1 MPICICSIDP
11 EYQDVAE
18 VFYSDPEGWLN
29 SHYPSPAAPP
39 ISSHL
44 PTIPSTP
51 SHLVMY
57 DVLIPVSSVAIETRN
72 MKHRDTKHRSTKH
85 RNTSEKKTALLFVE
99 MLLLEATLGQWMI
112 VYRYLSFLFAGCSS
126 LPDG

>member
-39 ISSHL
+39 K
-44 PTIPSTP
+44 TPSTP

-57 DVLIPVSSVAIETRN
+57 DVLIPVSSVTIETQN
-72 MKHRDTKHRSTKH
+72 MKHRSTKH
-85 RNTSEKKTALLFVE
+85 RSTSKKTALLFVE
-99 MLLLEATLGQWMI
+99 MLLLEATLGQWMK